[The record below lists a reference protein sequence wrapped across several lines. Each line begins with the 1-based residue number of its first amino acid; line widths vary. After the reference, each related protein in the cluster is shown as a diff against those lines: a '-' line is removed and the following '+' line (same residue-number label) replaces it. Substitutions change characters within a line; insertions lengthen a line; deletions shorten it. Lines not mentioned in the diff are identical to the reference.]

1 MPTSTAQELLCGTFG
16 GICQV
21 LVGQPFDTIKVR
33 LQAGDANTSAI
44 QTIKQIVKNEGPQGF
59 YKGTLTPLLG
69 AGVCVAI
76 QFGALENYKRFMK
89 SDQLTLPQLYVGGA
103 FAGLSNSIIS
113 GPMEHVRTRL
123 QVQSGPVKE
132 FKGPYDFIKRIGSQ
146 YGISGLYKGQ
156 MITLARELHGYGIY
170 FMVYEAMIQKTMKDV
185 C

>member
-1 MPTSTAQELLCGTFG
+1 
-16 GICQV
+16 
-21 LVGQPFDTIKVR
+21 
-33 LQAGDANTSAI
+33 
-44 QTIKQIVKNEGPQGF
+44 
-59 YKGTLTPLLG
+59 
-69 AGVCVAI
+69 
-76 QFGALENYKRFMK
+76 MK
-89 SDQLTLPQLYVGGA
+89 SDQLTLPQLYAGGA
-103 FAGLSNSIIS
+103 FAGLCNSIIS

-185 C
+185 SSSIDHREIFLEIKFHRYGNLLVVLFLVISSGQ